1 MWEPINKSDI
11 NIIDIGI
18 KILNLFLI
26 YKLDIRAIDK
36 IGVKFG
42 IWGITLETTPKRTSK
57 AHNT

>member
-18 KILNLFLI
+18 KTMNLFFI
-26 YKLDIRAIDK
+26 YNPDIRAIDK

-42 IWGITLETTPKRTSK
+42 TWVITLETTPKRMNK